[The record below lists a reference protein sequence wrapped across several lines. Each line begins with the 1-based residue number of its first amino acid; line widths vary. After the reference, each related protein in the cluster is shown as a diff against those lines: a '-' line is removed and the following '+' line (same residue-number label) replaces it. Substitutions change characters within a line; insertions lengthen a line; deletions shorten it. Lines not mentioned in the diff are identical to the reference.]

1 MGEGGHLHSCGSL
14 SEPCSGSTTSA
25 GSGGASVGGVP
36 LVPRHAAAG
45 RWPYGAVGWTVG
57 LVGLSVWETRNVQV
71 CAVRSTALCVGTCG
85 PVLCD
90 PLLCVAIAKVLHGAA
105 SVGDASPW
113 ILARS
118 FLGRLLEMGEGGH
131 LHSCGSLS
139 EPCSGSNLGG
149 IRGGVCGWRAF
160 GA

>member
-1 MGEGGHLHSCGSL
+1 MCGSIH
-14 SEPCSGSTTSA
+14 CSVWPLRRCCMVRHWLAMLLRGFSFGDFWGGSSKWGREGTCTRAGAFPNLAPGATSA
-25 GSGGASVGGVP
+25 GSEGASVGGMP

-113 ILARS
+113 ILVR
-118 FLGRLLEMGEGGH
+118 
-131 LHSCGSLS
+131 
-139 EPCSGSNLGG
+139 
-149 IRGGVCGWRAF
+149 
-160 GA
+160 

>member
-1 MGEGGHLHSCGSL
+1 M
-14 SEPCSGSTTSA
+14 A
-25 GSGGASVGGVP
+25 
-36 LVPRHAAAG
+36 
-45 RWPYGAVGWTVG
+45 G
-57 LVGLSVWETRNVQV
+57 LVGGGGHRSPVTVGGGRHRRRPRQGGGGL
-71 CAVRSTALCVGTCG
+71 VR
-85 PVLCD
+85 CD
-90 PLLCVAIAKVLHGAA
+90 PLFCMAIAKVLHGAA
-105 SVGDASPW
+105 LVGDATPW
-113 ILARS
+113 ILVRR